1 MNEFLLLTLL
11 LRSAC
16 DVALIGAFALA
27 HFERGIRMKRSALGF
42 VLYWSVS
49 LVAQILIHQ
58 GHFDWGTWWI
68 ASAGTLSLLVLTVT
82 LVLDLREHYRTNGY
96 AKPKEHS

>member
-27 HFERGIRMKRSALGF
+27 HFERGIRMKRAALGF

-49 LVAQILIHQ
+49 IIAQVLIHQ
-58 GHFDWGTWWI
+58 GHFAWGAWWI
-68 ASAGTLSLLVLTVT
+68 ASAGTLALLLLTGT
-82 LVLDLREHYRTNGY
+82 LFLDLREHYRTNGHTKLK
-96 AKPKEHS
+96 AES